1 MSSVTSMGT
10 HSKYFVYGGAYY
22 VWVNERTLLSS
33 SLWIYIYIFFRG
45 VWGRER
51 GGGGGRTAVEGWILL
66 KEMMLYF
73 GQTARAIMGLGSQ
86 SI

>member
-10 HSKYFVYGGAYY
+10 YSKYFVYGGAYY

-33 SLWIYIYIFFRG
+33 SLWIYIFFGGFGGGRG
-45 VWGRER
+45 VGR
-51 GGGGGRTAVEGWILL
+51 GGGTAVEGWILL
-66 KEMMLYF
+66 KEMTLYF
-73 GQTARAIMGLGSQ
+73 GQPARAIMGLGSQ

>member
-1 MSSVTSMGT
+1 MFSVTSMDT
-10 HSKYFVYGGAYY
+10 YSKYFVYGGAYY

-51 GGGGGRTAVEGWILL
+51 GGGGGGLQSKVGYFL
-66 KEMMLYF
+66 K
-73 GQTARAIMGLGSQ
+73 R
-86 SI
+86 

>member
-10 HSKYFVYGGAYY
+10 YSKYFVYGGAYY

-33 SLWIYIYIFFRG
+33 SLWIYIYFFRG

-51 GGGGGRTAVEGWILL
+51 GGGGGTAVEGWILL

-73 GQTARAIMGLGSQ
+73 GQTARAILGLGSQ

>member
-10 HSKYFVYGGAYY
+10 YSKYFVYGGAYY

-33 SLWIYIYIFFRG
+33 SLWIYIFFFF
-45 VWGRER
+45 
-51 GGGGGRTAVEGWILL
+51 GGFGGGRGAGGGTAVEGWILL
-66 KEMMLYF
+66 KETMLYF

>member
-10 HSKYFVYGGAYY
+10 YSKYFVYGGAYY

-33 SLWIYIYIFFRG
+33 SLWIYIFFRG
-45 VWGRER
+45 VWRRER
-51 GGGGGRTAVEGWILL
+51 GGGGTAFEGCILL
-66 KEMMLYF
+66 KEMTLYF
-73 GQTARAIMGLGSQ
+73 GQPARAIMGLGSQ

>member
-10 HSKYFVYGGAYY
+10 YSKYFVYGGAYY
-22 VWVNERTLLSS
+22 VWVNERTLLPS
-33 SLWIYIYIFFRG
+33 SLWIYIFFRWFG
-45 VWGRER
+45 A
-51 GGGGGRTAVEGWILL
+51 GGGGGGTAVEGWILL

-73 GQTARAIMGLGSQ
+73 GQPARAIMGLGSQ

>member
-33 SLWIYIYIFFRG
+33 SLWIYIFFSG
-45 VWGRER
+45 GLEEGE
-51 GGGGGRTAVEGWILL
+51 GGGGGPAVEG
-66 KEMMLYF
+66 
-73 GQTARAIMGLGSQ
+73 
-86 SI
+86 

>member
-10 HSKYFVYGGAYY
+10 YSKYFVYGGAYY
-22 VWVNERTLLSS
+22 VWVNERTLLPS
-33 SLWIYIYIFFRG
+33 SLWIYIFFSG
-45 VWGRER
+45 VWG
-51 GGGGGRTAVEGWILL
+51 GGEGGAGTAVEGWILL

-73 GQTARAIMGLGSQ
+73 GQPARAIMGLGSQ

>member
-33 SLWIYIYIFFRG
+33 SLWIYIFFSG
-45 VWGRER
+45 GLEEAE
-51 GGGGGRTAVEGWILL
+51 GGGGLQSKVGYFL
-66 KEMMLYF
+66 K
-73 GQTARAIMGLGSQ
+73 R
-86 SI
+86 

>member
-10 HSKYFVYGGAYY
+10 YCKYFVYGGAYY
-22 VWVNERTLLSS
+22 VWVNQRTLLSC
-33 SLWIYIYIFFRG
+33 SLWIYIFLPG
-45 VWGRER
+45 GLGEGER
-51 GGGGGRTAVEGWILL
+51 GGGGETAVEGWILL

-73 GQTARAIMGLGSQ
+73 GQPARAIMGLGSQ

>member
-10 HSKYFVYGGAYY
+10 YSKYFVYGGAYY

-51 GGGGGRTAVEGWILL
+51 GGGGGLQSKVGYFL
-66 KEMMLYF
+66 K
-73 GQTARAIMGLGSQ
+73 R
-86 SI
+86 

>member
-33 SLWIYIYIFFRG
+33 SLWIYIFFSG
-45 VWGRER
+45 GLEEGEA
-51 GGGGGRTAVEGWILL
+51 GGGLQSKVGYFL
-66 KEMMLYF
+66 K
-73 GQTARAIMGLGSQ
+73 R
-86 SI
+86 

>member
-10 HSKYFVYGGAYY
+10 YSKYFVYGGAYY

-33 SLWIYIYIFFRG
+33 SLWIYIFFSG
-45 VWGRER
+45 GLEEGEGW
-51 GGGGGRTAVEGWILL
+51 GGGGAAVEGWILL
-66 KEMMLYF
+66 KEMTLYF
-73 GQTARAIMGLGSQ
+73 GQPARAIMGLGSQ

>member
-10 HSKYFVYGGAYY
+10 YSKYFVYGGAYY

-33 SLWIYIYIFFRG
+33 SLWIYIFFF
-45 VWGRER
+45 
-51 GGGGGRTAVEGWILL
+51 GGFGGGRGAGGGAAVEDWILL

>member
-10 HSKYFVYGGAYY
+10 YGKYLVYGGAYY
-22 VWVNERTLLSS
+22 ASVNETHSFQS
-33 SLWIYIYIFFRG
+33 SLWIYIFFS
-45 VWGRER
+45 
-51 GGGGGRTAVEGWILL
+51 GGGGGGDGAVEGWILL

-73 GQTARAIMGLGSQ
+73 GQPARAIMGLGSQ

>member
-33 SLWIYIYIFFRG
+33 SLWIYIFFS
-45 VWGRER
+45 
-51 GGGGGRTAVEGWILL
+51 GGLGGGRGAGGGLQSKVGYFL
-66 KEMMLYF
+66 K
-73 GQTARAIMGLGSQ
+73 R
-86 SI
+86 

>member
-10 HSKYFVYGGAYY
+10 YSKYFVYGGAYY

-33 SLWIYIYIFFRG
+33 SLWIFFS
-45 VWGRER
+45 
-51 GGGGGRTAVEGWILL
+51 GGGGLGEGEGGGTAVEGWILL

-73 GQTARAIMGLGSQ
+73 GQPARAIMGLGSQ

>member
-1 MSSVTSMGT
+1 MSSVTSMGRY
-10 HSKYFVYGGAYY
+10 SKYFVYGGAYY

-33 SLWIYIYIFFRG
+33 SLWIYIFFSG
-45 VWGRER
+45 GLEEGEA
-51 GGGGGRTAVEGWILL
+51 GGGGTAVEGWILL

-73 GQTARAIMGLGSQ
+73 GQPARAIMGLGSQ

>member
-1 MSSVTSMGT
+1 MKG
-10 HSKYFVYGGAYY
+10 HSFHPHSG
-22 VWVNERTLLSS
+22 
-33 SLWIYIYIFFRG
+33 YIYIFF
-45 VWGRER
+45 
-51 GGGGGRTAVEGWILL
+51 GGFGGGRGAGGGATAVEGWILL

>member
-10 HSKYFVYGGAYY
+10 YSKYFVYGGAYY
-22 VWVNERTLLSS
+22 VWVNTLLSS
-33 SLWIYIYIFFRG
+33 SLWIYIYFFRG

-51 GGGGGRTAVEGWILL
+51 GGGGTAFEGWILL

>member
-10 HSKYFVYGGAYY
+10 YSKYFVYGGAYY
-22 VWVNERTLLSS
+22 VWVNDRTLLSS
-33 SLWIYIYIFFRG
+33 SLWIYIFFSG
-45 VWGRER
+45 GLEEGE
-51 GGGGGRTAVEGWILL
+51 GGGGGTAVEGWILL

-73 GQTARAIMGLGSQ
+73 GQPARAIMGLGSQ